1 MSKRK
6 DKILFWIETYQIQ
19 FGIAK
24 ELIEKYDCD
33 PYALVVCSPKQKLF
47 FDNQKLIKFKKSW
60 NLRDNVNLNNHKLN
74 IEKLKIFEEK
84 FSLSLRKIIYGDR
97 FFYKYNAYHQFTDE
111 KILAIIEQEL
121 NFYDQML
128 DELNPDYV
136 IIRTP
141 EYQDIE
147 LFHEVCKSKKIKV
160 LVLSFSRLS
169 NRWMVSEDINPVVS
183 LENLDNGLEIKTFN
197 ELKNDGQ
204 EYTKIR
210 KRVFPLQKSN
220 FSQKFDLLI
229 SLFSILANSNINNYR
244 DLGKTPWNTVIQR
257 VKLLMNSFFRLRFLN
272 KNAITTI
279 GNLPYAYFPLHY
291 EPERTI
297 LRNGEY
303 YSDQVSVIKNISQS
317 LPVNMNL
324 LVKEHPEMKSF
335 GWRDLKFYKEIL
347 AMPQVKLIHPSVSNE
362 ILIQNSS
369 IVITIA
375 GTTAIDALFYEK
387 PSIVLTELN
396 CSSLSCIF
404 TIKNLS
410 ELPATIKKCLNSK
423 VDLVELNHYV
433 NNLKKYTFSCD
444 VFYLGTIAAKIFG
457 KGGFVD
463 NAPISEDRMKKFLEE
478 NKHEFDVLAT
488 EHIKKIKSINCD
500 K

>member
-1 MSKRK
+1 MNNKK
-6 DKILFWIETYQIQ
+6 DKILFWIETYQMH

-24 ELIEKYDCD
+24 ALIEQYDCD
-33 PYALVVCSPKQKLF
+33 PYALVVCSPKQKSF

-60 NLRDNVNLNNHKLN
+60 DLRDNVNLKDHKLN
-74 IEKLKIFEEK
+74 IEKLKFFEEK

-97 FFYKYNAYHQFTDE
+97 FFYKYNVYHQFNDE
-111 KILAIIEQEL
+111 EILAIIEQEL
-121 NFYDQML
+121 NFYDHML

-147 LFHEVCKSKKIKV
+147 LFHEVCKSKNIKV
-160 LVLSFSRLS
+160 LVLSHSRLG
-169 NRWMVSEDINPVVS
+169 NRWIVSEDINPVIS
-183 LENLDNGLEIKTFN
+183 LENIDEELEIKSFN

-204 EYTKIR
+204 EYSKIR

-220 FSQKFDLLI
+220 FSQKSNLLI
-229 SLFSILANSNINNYR
+229 SLFSIFSNSNINNYR
-244 DLGKTPWNTVIQR
+244 DLGKTPWTTIFQR
-257 VKLLMNSFFRLRFLN
+257 TKLLLNSFSRLKFLD
-272 KNAITTI
+272 KNAVTTTSW
-279 GNLPYAYFPLHY
+279 NLPYAYFPLQY
-291 EPERTI
+291 EPERSI

-303 YSDQVSVIKNISQS
+303 YTNQISVIKNISQS

-347 AMPQVKLIHPSVSNE
+347 EMPQVKLIHPSISNE
-362 ILIQNSS
+362 ILIQNST

-387 PSIVLTELN
+387 PSVVLTESN

-410 ELPATIKKCLNSK
+410 ELPEAIKKCLNSK
-423 VDLVELNHYV
+423 VDLIELNHYV
-433 NNLKKYTFSCD
+433 NNIKKSTFSCD
-444 VFYLGTIAAKIFG
+444 IFYLGTIAAQIFG

-463 NAPISEDRMKKFLEE
+463 NAPISENIMKKFLEE
-478 NKHEFDVLAT
+478 NKHEFDILAA
-488 EHIKKIKSINCD
+488 EHIKEIKS
-500 K
+500 